1 MDSRSIYA
9 KGVHMREGGGGG
21 GFDGFELPSSTKRGH
36 LTFTVE
42 SLNSLMRS
50 MTVQKSKG

>member
-21 GFDGFELPSSTKRGH
+21 GGGGLMGSNYPLPQREVTLPLPLK
-36 LTFTVE
+36 V
-42 SLNSLMRS
+42 
-50 MTVQKSKG
+50 